1 MQHTLT
7 RLGDMRRAAP
17 AAWLAALL
25 TALIWTGC
33 SKSISDSDLVL
44 VSPSE
49 GIELAEGRKTL
60 LGLGGVEKAAWVDPR
75 GGRAYREGHI
85 PGALHVPFQDL
96 TDQQEM
102 LRGYDALIVY
112 GSDFQDNLADA
123 MSKRLLEMGF
133 RDVRTLKGG
142 LRAWTRAG
150 HEVETGDP
158 KTGSVP

>member
-7 RLGDMRRAAP
+7 RFGDMRRAAP

-33 SKSISDSDLVL
+33 TKSISDNDLVL
-44 VSPSE
+44 ISPRQ
-49 GIELAEGRKTL
+49 GMELAEGRKKL
-60 LGLGGVEKAAWVDPR
+60 LGLGGVEKVAWVDPR
-75 GGRAYREGHI
+75 GERAYREGHI

-142 LRAWTRAG
+142 LRAWSRTG
-150 HEVETGDP
+150 YEVKTGDP
-158 KTGSVP
+158 ATDIEP

>member
-1 MQHTLT
+1 MKDTLT
-7 RLGDMRRAAP
+7 RSSDRRRATP
-17 AAWLAALL
+17 ASWLAALL
-25 TALIWTGC
+25 TALVWTGC

-49 GIELAEGRKTL
+49 GMELAEGRKKL
-60 LGLGGVEKAAWVDPR
+60 LGLGGVEKVAWVDPR
-75 GGRAYREGHI
+75 GERAYREGHI

-142 LRAWTRAG
+142 LRAWSRTG
-150 HEVETGDP
+150 YEVKTGDP
-158 KTGSVP
+158 ATGIEP

>member
-1 MQHTLT
+1 MQDTLI
-7 RLGDMRRAAP
+7 RSSDRHRATP

-25 TALIWTGC
+25 TALVWTGC

-49 GIELAEGRKTL
+49 GMELAEGRKTL

-96 TDQQEM
+96 NDRQEM
-102 LRGYDALIVY
+102 LRGYNALIVY
-112 GSDFQDNLADA
+112 GNDFRDALADG
-123 MSKRLLEMGF
+123 MSKRLMELGF

-142 LRAWTRAG
+142 LQAWIRAG
-150 HEVETGDP
+150 YEVETGDP
-158 KTGSVP
+158 AAGRAP

>member
-1 MQHTLT
+1 MQDTLT
-7 RLGDMRRAAP
+7 RSSDSRRATP
-17 AAWLAALL
+17 AAWLATLL
-25 TALIWTGC
+25 TALVWTGC

-49 GIELAEGRKTL
+49 GVELAQGRKTL

-96 TDQQEM
+96 NDRQEM
-102 LRGYDALIVY
+102 LRGYNALIVY
-112 GSDFQDNLADA
+112 GNDFRDALADG
-123 MSKRLLEMGF
+123 MSKRLMELGF

-142 LRAWTRAG
+142 LQAWIRAG
-150 HEVETGDP
+150 YEVETGDP
-158 KTGSVP
+158 AAGRAP